1 MNSLLHSA
9 CYLRTTCLLSAS
21 FFKTFLFDIS
31 FLSLSHQFVPVA
43 FETLG
48 PINNSGIGFIKDL
61 VKRHTLNTGDIR
73 ETAFLFQL
81 LSTTIQR
88 FNAVAFRGTFGE
100 PDTTERV
107 AVLDSIILRHNET
120 LMCLTL
126 IPWRAGRSFGL
137 GCHGRGHPT
146 SIISCQYI
154 NYSRCSGGS
163 SRN

>member
-48 PINNSGIGFIKDL
+48 PINNSGIDFIKDL
-61 VKRHTLNTGDIR
+61 GKRLTLNTG

-107 AVLDSIILRHNET
+107 AVWDSIIL
-120 LMCLTL
+120 
-126 IPWRAGRSFGL
+126 
-137 GCHGRGHPT
+137 
-146 SIISCQYI
+146 
-154 NYSRCSGGS
+154 
-163 SRN
+163 